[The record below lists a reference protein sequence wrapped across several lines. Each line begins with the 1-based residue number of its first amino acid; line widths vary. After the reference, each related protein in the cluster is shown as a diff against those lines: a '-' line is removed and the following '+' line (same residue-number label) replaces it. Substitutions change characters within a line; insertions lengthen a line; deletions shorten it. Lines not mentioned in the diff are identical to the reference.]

1 MSKPI
6 VAIVGRPNVGKST
19 LFNIFADSRISIV
32 EDTPGVTRDRLYAD
46 AEWLDRKFTMVDTGG
61 IEMQNTDSIA
71 VSIRQQAEVAV
82 READVILFVCDA
94 RTGIT
99 NDDMEVAKMLRQS
112 RKPVVLAVN
121 KADTPRQ
128 EAEAYEFYNLGI
140 GEPYLISA
148 SNRLNLGDLLDAVVE
163 KFPEEGD
170 EDDDSEDVIKVA
182 IIGRPNVGKSSIF
195 NDIIGQTRSIVS
207 DVAGTTRDAIDV
219 PVEKDGQTY
228 LFIDTAG
235 MRRKGK
241 IDEPIEKYSIIRT
254 LRAVDRS
261 DVVLL
266 VLNAVEGITEQDKK
280 IAGYAHEAGKGIV
293 IVVNKWDLYPNKTV
307 MSTEEFTKQ
316 IRHELIFMPYANV
329 VYVSALTQQRIS
341 RLPEMIK
348 DAAEANAM
356 RISTSVL
363 NQVVTDAVAMN
374 QPPMEKGKRLKILYT
389 TQVKVKPPTFV
400 IFCNNRKSC
409 ISPISGIWK
418 TSCGKP
424 SGSKA
429 LPSTSSSGARTRT
442 RRKDGRSLWIIC
454 SVGSSGISWD
464 PFPAAC
470 FW

>member
-71 VSIRQQAEVAV
+71 VSIRQQAEIAV

-112 RKPVVLAVN
+112 KKPVVLAVN
-121 KADTPRQ
+121 KADTPKQ

-163 KFPEEGD
+163 KFPPESDDD
-170 EDDDSEDVIKVA
+170 EDNEDVIKVA

-266 VLNAVEGITEQDKK
+266 VLNAEEGITEQDKK

-307 MSTEEFTKQ
+307 MSTEEFTKN

-400 IFCNNRKSC
+400 IFCNEPEIMHFSYQRYLENQLREAFGFKGT
-409 ISPISGIWK
+409 PINIIVR
-418 TSCGKP
+418 GKNEDE
-424 SGSKA
+424 A
-429 LPSTSSSGARTRT
+429 
-442 RRKDGRSLWIIC
+442 
-454 SVGSSGISWD
+454 
-464 PFPAAC
+464 
-470 FW
+470 